1 MDNNNS
7 TAAVPIAPDVA
18 STTTTSTTGGATA
31 PTGTATG
38 QFSAAT
44 PVANMADLK
53 EKAPEVY
60 KAMMEGIAMNIVNE
74 MKDHQTR
81 LKELQREA
89 QRNAE
94 GKS

>member
-1 MDNNNS
+1 MNSNSSAEVTSSSEATQTTTATATTTASSPSKATTGEFNAS
-7 TAAVPIAPDVA
+7 TAV
-18 STTTTSTTGGATA
+18 ST
-31 PTGTATG
+31 
-38 QFSAAT
+38 
-44 PVANMADLK
+44 MADLK

-60 KAMMEGIAMNIVNE
+60 KAMMEGIAMHIVNE

-81 LKELQREA
+81 LKEIQREA